1 MLSGEKRPE
10 IRISDGNAIV
20 DDGVN
25 PTDVLSSKTPEKK
38 KIPGTLKL
46 PETR

>member
-1 MLSGEKRPE
+1 MLSGEKIPE

-38 KIPGTLKL
+38 RIAGTLKL